1 MFAFVCLFVCL
12 FFCLFVRS
20 TTQKRMMSKCSNLVE
35 GMTLRYLRNDVV
47 LGLKGQGH
55 RVNKC
60 IFDACVNAHL
70 TDNSN
75 TAWVRTLWVP
85 SISIVESA
93 DGGAGYSARCL
104 CATTVVKLVDDRGWE
119 LCPSSRGRTLRYFFW
134 IFNLSDEVAQCALDA
149 DIPDYQWWFCLGF
162 WDITHENISIIY
174 SKYMYLPAMLMRVIP
189 KVRGRSLAP
198 TGVAHIGAIPET
210 EKVFMSVGI
219 GRILESVCLSVNL
232 SVA

>member
-119 LCPSSRGRTLRYFFW
+119 LCPSSRGRTLRYFFEFLIW
-134 IFNLSDEVAQCALDA
+134 ATKLRNVRWMPISPTTNGGSVWDSGILPTRIF
-149 DIPDYQWWFCLGF
+149 
-162 WDITHENISIIY
+162 
-174 SKYMYLPAMLMRVIP
+174 R
-189 KVRGRSLAP
+189 
-198 TGVAHIGAIPET
+198 
-210 EKVFMSVGI
+210 
-219 GRILESVCLSVNL
+219 
-232 SVA
+232 